1 MEDSHL
7 SATFV
12 RTRDT
17 RTGGTTIEVPLTGTR
32 DADGDT
38 TFPAG
43 PDTGG
48 NGGDHIRR
56 VRRGPPEA
64 APRKDPE
71 RSRRAHRSGNPA
83 PSGSGVSVRSAP
95 RLAGGAGGAPPC
107 YPAAPVAQEAAELD
121 RLRGE
126 LARVDGEILDAWARR
141 EAITGAIG
149 RVKEAAGAPIHDG
162 TQEERV
168 VERARSGARAR
179 NLPEEMA
186 VDILR
191 LIMRSAL
198 ARQEGVRLRARRQGE
213 GRRALLIGGAGRMG
227 RWFAR
232 FLGEQG
238 FRVAVAD
245 PAVSVKDGVAA
256 ENGAAP
262 EGSGSECHG
271 AAGEDRAPAAGG
283 AAADDGAAGNG
294 PFRDWSEAPDDFDLT
309 VVAAP
314 LAVTAALLP
323 ELAAAKRRGL
333 LFDIGSVKGPL
344 VPGLREM
351 ARRGLRVA
359 SVHPMFG
366 PDTRVLH
373 RRHVLVLDAGDPE
386 AADAAAELFS
396 GTMAEILRLPLAEH
410 DPLIAYVL
418 GLSHALN
425 LAFLTAVRE
434 SGEQAPRLARLS
446 SVTFDRQMAVAA
458 AVARENPN
466 LYFEIQRANAHGDR
480 ALRSLAGA
488 VNRLADIVRA
498 DDEAAFCRLMREGRD
513 YVSVRA

>member
-1 MEDSHL
+1 MAEDP
-7 SATFV
+7 
-12 RTRDT
+12 
-17 RTGGTTIEVPLTGTR
+17 GE
-32 DADGDT
+32 
-38 TFPAG
+38 
-43 PDTGG
+43 
-48 NGGDHIRR
+48 
-56 VRRGPPEA
+56 
-64 APRKDPE
+64 
-71 RSRRAHRSGNPA
+71 
-83 PSGSGVSVRSAP
+83 
-95 RLAGGAGGAPPC
+95 LA
-107 YPAAPVAQEAAELD
+107 
-121 RLRGE
+121 RLRAE

-141 EAITGAIG
+141 EEITGAIG
-149 RVKEAAGAPIHDG
+149 RVKEAAGAPIHDP
-162 TQEERV
+162 TQEARV

-179 NLPEEMA
+179 DLPERLA
-186 VDILR
+186 IDILR
-191 LIMRSAL
+191 LIMQSAL

-213 GRRALLIGGAGRMG
+213 GRRALVIGGAGLMG

-245 PAVSVKDGVAA
+245 PAATPAA
-256 ENGAAP
+256 DATGSPTGASNGHP
-262 EGSGSECHG
+262 
-271 AAGEDRAPAAGG
+271 AGRPAAGG
-283 AAADDGAAGNG
+283 EGGV
-294 PFRDWSEAPDDFDLT
+294 FRDWSETPDAFDVT
-309 VVAAP
+309 VIATP
-314 LAVTAALLP
+314 LGVTAALLP
-323 ELAAAKRRGL
+323 RLAAAGRRGL
-333 LFDIGSVKGPL
+333 VFDIGSVKGPL
-344 VPGLREM
+344 AAGLGEM
-351 ARRGLRVA
+351 ARRGLEVA

-366 PDTRVLH
+366 PEVGVLH
-373 RRHVLVLDAGDPE
+373 RRHVLVMDAGHAG

-434 SGEQAPRLARLS
+434 SGEQAPRLQRLS

-458 AVARENPN
+458 AVARENPR

-498 DDEAAFCRLMREGRD
+498 DDEGAFCRLMIEGRD

>member
-1 MEDSHL
+1 MAED
-7 SATFV
+7 
-12 RTRDT
+12 
-17 RTGGTTIEVPLTGTR
+17 
-32 DADGDT
+32 
-38 TFPAG
+38 
-43 PDTGG
+43 
-48 NGGDHIRR
+48 
-56 VRRGPPEA
+56 
-64 APRKDPE
+64 PRE
-71 RSRRAHRSGNPA
+71 
-83 PSGSGVSVRSAP
+83 
-95 RLAGGAGGAPPC
+95 LA
-107 YPAAPVAQEAAELD
+107 
-121 RLRGE
+121 RLRAE

-141 EAITGAIG
+141 EEITGAIG
-149 RVKEAAGAPIHDG
+149 RLKESANAPIHDPA
-162 TQEERV
+162 QEERV

-179 NLPEEMA
+179 NLPEGLA

-191 LIMRSAL
+191 LIMQSAL

-213 GRRALLIGGAGRMG
+213 GRRALVIGGAGLMG

-245 PAVSVKDGVAA
+245 PAAA
-256 ENGAAP
+256 TNEGPTGSGGRIGNGAGNP
-262 EGSGSECHG
+262 GGDPGGNPTGGSPGNGSGQV
-271 AAGEDRAPAAGG
+271 
-283 AAADDGAAGNG
+283 
-294 PFRDWSEAPDDFDLT
+294 FRDWTETPDAFEVT
-309 VVAAP
+309 VLATP
-314 LAVTAALLP
+314 LAVTASLLP
-323 ELAAAKRRGL
+323 RLAAAGRRGL
-333 LFDIGSVKGPL
+333 VFDIGSVKGPL
-344 VPGLREM
+344 APGLREM
-351 ARRGLRVA
+351 ARHGLEVA

-366 PDTRVLH
+366 PEVGVLH
-373 RRHVLVLDAGDPE
+373 RRHVLVMDVGHAG

-458 AVARENPN
+458 AVARENPR

>member
-1 MEDSHL
+1 M
-7 SATFV
+7 A
-12 RTRDT
+12 
-17 RTGGTTIEVPLTGTR
+17 
-32 DADGDT
+32 AD
-38 TFPAG
+38 PK
-43 PDTGG
+43 
-48 NGGDHIRR
+48 
-56 VRRGPPEA
+56 E
-64 APRKDPE
+64 
-71 RSRRAHRSGNPA
+71 
-83 PSGSGVSVRSAP
+83 
-95 RLAGGAGGAPPC
+95 LA
-107 YPAAPVAQEAAELD
+107 
-121 RLRGE
+121 RLRAE

-141 EAITGAIG
+141 EEITGAIG
-149 RVKEAAGAPIHDG
+149 RLKESAKAPIHDPA
-162 TQEERV
+162 QEERV

-179 NLPEEMA
+179 NLPEGLA

-191 LIMRSAL
+191 LIMQSAL

-213 GRRALLIGGAGRMG
+213 GRRALIVGGAGLMG

-245 PAVSVKDGVAA
+245 PAATTNGGPTG
-256 ENGAAP
+256 NGAGNP
-262 EGSGSECHG
+262 SGGPGGNPSG
-271 AAGEDRAPAAGG
+271 A
-283 AAADDGAAGNG
+283 AAGNG
-294 PFRDWSEAPDDFDLT
+294 SGAVFRDWSEAPDAFEVT
-309 VVAAP
+309 VLATP
-314 LAVTAALLP
+314 LSVTAALLP
-323 ELAAAKRRGL
+323 RLAAAGRRGL
-333 LFDIGSVKGPL
+333 VFDIGSVKGPL

-351 ARRGLRVA
+351 ARRGLEVA

-366 PDTRVLH
+366 PEVGVLH
-373 RRHVLVLDAGDPE
+373 RRHVLVMEVGPAG

-396 GTMAEILRLPLAEH
+396 GTMAEILRLPLGEH

-458 AVARENPN
+458 AVARENPR

-513 YVSVRA
+513 YVSVRI

>member
-1 MEDSHL
+1 M
-7 SATFV
+7 A
-12 RTRDT
+12 
-17 RTGGTTIEVPLTGTR
+17 
-32 DADGDT
+32 AD
-38 TFPAG
+38 PK
-43 PDTGG
+43 
-48 NGGDHIRR
+48 
-56 VRRGPPEA
+56 E
-64 APRKDPE
+64 
-71 RSRRAHRSGNPA
+71 
-83 PSGSGVSVRSAP
+83 
-95 RLAGGAGGAPPC
+95 LA
-107 YPAAPVAQEAAELD
+107 
-121 RLRGE
+121 RLRAE

-141 EAITGAIG
+141 EEITGAIG
-149 RVKEAAGAPIHDG
+149 RLKESAKAPIHDPA
-162 TQEERV
+162 QEERV

-179 NLPEEMA
+179 SLPEGLA

-191 LIMRSAL
+191 LIMQSAL

-213 GRRALLIGGAGRMG
+213 GRRALIVGGAGLMG

-245 PAVSVKDGVAA
+245 PAATTNGGPTG
-256 ENGAAP
+256 NGAGNP
-262 EGSGSECHG
+262 SGGPSGNPSG
-271 AAGEDRAPAAGG
+271 A
-283 AAADDGAAGNG
+283 AAGNG
-294 PFRDWSEAPDDFDLT
+294 SGAVFRDWSEAPDAFEVT
-309 VVAAP
+309 VLATP
-314 LAVTAALLP
+314 LSVTAALLP
-323 ELAAAKRRGL
+323 RLAAAGRRGL
-333 LFDIGSVKGPL
+333 VFDIGSVKGPL

-351 ARRGLRVA
+351 ARHGLEVA

-366 PDTRVLH
+366 PEVGVLH
-373 RRHVLVLDAGDPE
+373 RRHVLVMEVGPAG

-396 GTMAEILRLPLAEH
+396 GTMAEILRLPLGEH

-458 AVARENPN
+458 AVARENPR

-513 YVSVRA
+513 YVSVRI

>member
-1 MEDSHL
+1 M
-7 SATFV
+7 
-12 RTRDT
+12 
-17 RTGGTTIEVPLTGTR
+17 
-32 DADGDT
+32 
-38 TFPAG
+38 
-43 PDTGG
+43 
-48 NGGDHIRR
+48 
-56 VRRGPPEA
+56 
-64 APRKDPE
+64 
-71 RSRRAHRSGNPA
+71 
-83 PSGSGVSVRSAP
+83 
-95 RLAGGAGGAPPC
+95 
-107 YPAAPVAQEAAELD
+107 AQEAAELD
-121 RLRGE
+121 RLRAA

-213 GRRALLIGGAGRMG
+213 GRRALLVGGAGRMG

-245 PAVSVKDGVAA
+245 PAASGKDGAA
-256 ENGAAP
+256 GENGASP
-262 EGSGSECHG
+262 EGSGSEGDGAAGKAGAAVQAGVAGEDGAVGDDGSAGDDG
-271 AAGEDRAPAAGG
+271 AAGED
-283 AAADDGAAGNG
+283 G

-513 YVSVRA
+513 YVSVRG

>member
-1 MEDSHL
+1 M
-7 SATFV
+7 
-12 RTRDT
+12 
-17 RTGGTTIEVPLTGTR
+17 
-32 DADGDT
+32 
-38 TFPAG
+38 
-43 PDTGG
+43 
-48 NGGDHIRR
+48 
-56 VRRGPPEA
+56 
-64 APRKDPE
+64 
-71 RSRRAHRSGNPA
+71 
-83 PSGSGVSVRSAP
+83 
-95 RLAGGAGGAPPC
+95 
-107 YPAAPVAQEAAELD
+107 AQEAAELD
-121 RLRGE
+121 RLRAE

-213 GRRALLIGGAGRMG
+213 GRRALLVGGAGRMG

-245 PAVSVKDGVAA
+245 PAASGKDAA
-256 ENGAAP
+256 GENGPAP
-262 EGSGSECHG
+262 EGSGSEG
-271 AAGEDRAPAAGG
+271 
-283 AAADDGAAGNG
+283 DGAAGKAGAAVKAGVAGEDG

-314 LAVTAALLP
+314 LAVTAAVLP

-513 YVSVRA
+513 YVSVRG

>member
-1 MEDSHL
+1 M
-7 SATFV
+7 
-12 RTRDT
+12 
-17 RTGGTTIEVPLTGTR
+17 
-32 DADGDT
+32 
-38 TFPAG
+38 
-43 PDTGG
+43 
-48 NGGDHIRR
+48 
-56 VRRGPPEA
+56 
-64 APRKDPE
+64 
-71 RSRRAHRSGNPA
+71 
-83 PSGSGVSVRSAP
+83 
-95 RLAGGAGGAPPC
+95 
-107 YPAAPVAQEAAELD
+107 
-121 RLRGE
+121 
-126 LARVDGEILDAWARR
+126 DGEILDAWARR
-141 EAITGAIG
+141 EEITGAIG
-149 RVKEAAGAPIHDG
+149 RLKESAKAPIYDPA
-162 TQEERV
+162 QEERV

-179 NLPEEMA
+179 DLPEGLA

-191 LIMRSAL
+191 LIMQSAL

-213 GRRALLIGGAGRMG
+213 GRRALVIGGAGLMG

-245 PAVSVKDGVAA
+245 PAAA
-256 ENGAAP
+256 TKEGPTGNGEPTGNGAGNP
-262 EGSGSECHG
+262 GGGPGGNPTGGS
-271 AAGEDRAPAAGG
+271 P
-283 AAADDGAAGNG
+283 GNG
-294 PFRDWSEAPDDFDLT
+294 GGRVFRDWTETPDAFEVT
-309 VVAAP
+309 VIATP
-314 LAVTAALLP
+314 LSVTASLLP
-323 ELAAAKRRGL
+323 PLAAAGRRGL
-333 LFDIGSVKGPL
+333 VFDIGSVKGPL
-344 VPGLREM
+344 APGLREM
-351 ARRGLRVA
+351 ARRGLEVA

-366 PDTRVLH
+366 PEVGVLH
-373 RRHVLVLDAGDPE
+373 RRHVLVMDVGHAG

-458 AVARENPN
+458 AVARENPR

>member
-1 MEDSHL
+1 MAEDP
-7 SATFV
+7 T
-12 RTRDT
+12 
-17 RTGGTTIEVPLTGTR
+17 E
-32 DADGDT
+32 
-38 TFPAG
+38 
-43 PDTGG
+43 
-48 NGGDHIRR
+48 
-56 VRRGPPEA
+56 
-64 APRKDPE
+64 
-71 RSRRAHRSGNPA
+71 
-83 PSGSGVSVRSAP
+83 
-95 RLAGGAGGAPPC
+95 LA
-107 YPAAPVAQEAAELD
+107 
-121 RLRGE
+121 RLRAA

-141 EAITGAIG
+141 EEITGAIG
-149 RVKEAAGAPIHDG
+149 RLKESAKAPIYDPA
-162 TQEERV
+162 QEERV

-179 NLPEEMA
+179 DLPERLA
-186 VDILR
+186 IDILR
-191 LIMRSAL
+191 LIMQSAL

-213 GRRALLIGGAGRMG
+213 GRRALVIGGAGLMG

-245 PAVSVKDGVAA
+245 PAAASSGGRNGSGAGNSTGVATDDP
-256 ENGAAP
+256 GDD
-262 EGSGSECHG
+262 SGG
-271 AAGEDRAPAAGG
+271 DPGGNPTRNAGG
-283 AAADDGAAGNG
+283 GV
-294 PFRDWSEAPDDFDLT
+294 FRDWAETPDAFEVT
-309 VVAAP
+309 VIATP
-314 LAVTAALLP
+314 LGVTAALLP
-323 ELAAAKRRGL
+323 QLAAAGRRGL
-333 LFDIGSVKGPL
+333 VFDIGSVKGPL
-344 VPGLREM
+344 AAGLRQM
-351 ARRGLRVA
+351 ARRGLEVA

-366 PDTRVLH
+366 PEVGVLH
-373 RRHVLVLDAGDPE
+373 RRHVLVMDTGHAG

-434 SGEQAPRLARLS
+434 SGEQAPRLQRLS

-458 AVARENPN
+458 AVARENPH

>member
-1 MEDSHL
+1 MAEDPK
-7 SATFV
+7 
-12 RTRDT
+12 
-17 RTGGTTIEVPLTGTR
+17 E
-32 DADGDT
+32 
-38 TFPAG
+38 
-43 PDTGG
+43 
-48 NGGDHIRR
+48 
-56 VRRGPPEA
+56 
-64 APRKDPE
+64 
-71 RSRRAHRSGNPA
+71 
-83 PSGSGVSVRSAP
+83 
-95 RLAGGAGGAPPC
+95 LA
-107 YPAAPVAQEAAELD
+107 
-121 RLRGE
+121 RLRAE
-126 LARVDGEILDAWARR
+126 LARVDEEILDAWARR
-141 EAITGAIG
+141 EEITGAIG
-149 RVKEAAGAPIHDG
+149 RLKESAKAPIHDPA
-162 TQEERV
+162 QEERV

-179 NLPEEMA
+179 DLPEGLA

-191 LIMRSAL
+191 LIMQSAL

-213 GRRALLIGGAGRMG
+213 GRRALIVGGAGLMG

-245 PAVSVKDGVAA
+245 PAATTNGGPTG
-256 ENGAAP
+256 NGAGNP
-262 EGSGSECHG
+262 GGGPGGNPTG
-271 AAGEDRAPAAGG
+271 A
-283 AAADDGAAGNG
+283 AAGNG
-294 PFRDWSEAPDDFDLT
+294 SGGVFRDWSEAPDAFEVT
-309 VVAAP
+309 VLATP
-314 LAVTAALLP
+314 LSVTAALLP
-323 ELAAAKRRGL
+323 RLAAAGRRGL
-333 LFDIGSVKGPL
+333 VFDIGSVKGPL

-351 ARRGLRVA
+351 ARRGLEVA

-366 PDTRVLH
+366 PEVGVLH
-373 RRHVLVLDAGDPE
+373 RRHVLVMEVGPAG

-396 GTMAEILRLPLAEH
+396 GTMAEILRLPLGEH

-458 AVARENPN
+458 AVARENPR

-513 YVSVRA
+513 YVSVRI

>member
-1 MEDSHL
+1 MAEDP
-7 SATFV
+7 
-12 RTRDT
+12 
-17 RTGGTTIEVPLTGTR
+17 GE
-32 DADGDT
+32 
-38 TFPAG
+38 
-43 PDTGG
+43 
-48 NGGDHIRR
+48 
-56 VRRGPPEA
+56 
-64 APRKDPE
+64 
-71 RSRRAHRSGNPA
+71 
-83 PSGSGVSVRSAP
+83 
-95 RLAGGAGGAPPC
+95 LA
-107 YPAAPVAQEAAELD
+107 
-121 RLRGE
+121 RLRAE

-141 EAITGAIG
+141 EEITGAIG
-149 RVKEAAGAPIHDG
+149 RVKEAAGAPIHDP
-162 TQEERV
+162 TQEARV

-179 NLPEEMA
+179 DLPERLA
-186 VDILR
+186 IDILR
-191 LIMRSAL
+191 LIMQSAL

-213 GRRALLIGGAGRMG
+213 GRRALVIGGAGLMG

-245 PAVSVKDGVAA
+245 PAAA
-256 ENGAAP
+256 SGRGGGRNGA
-262 EGSGSECHG
+262 GNSGGDSG
-271 AAGEDRAPAAGG
+271 GDSGGKPVRNAGG
-283 AAADDGAAGNG
+283 GVFG
-294 PFRDWSEAPDDFDLT
+294 DWSETPDAFDVT
-309 VVAAP
+309 VIATP
-314 LAVTAALLP
+314 LGVTAALLP
-323 ELAAAKRRGL
+323 QLAAAGRRGL
-333 LFDIGSVKGPL
+333 VFDIGSVKGPL
-344 VPGLREM
+344 AAGLGEM

-366 PDTRVLH
+366 PEVGVLH
-373 RRHVLVLDAGDPE
+373 RRHVLVMDAGHAG

-434 SGEQAPRLARLS
+434 SGEQAPRLQRLS

-458 AVARENPN
+458 AVARENPR

-498 DDEAAFCRLMREGRD
+498 DDEGAFCRLMLEGRD
-513 YVSVRA
+513 YVSARD

>member
-1 MEDSHL
+1 MAED
-7 SATFV
+7 
-12 RTRDT
+12 
-17 RTGGTTIEVPLTGTR
+17 
-32 DADGDT
+32 
-38 TFPAG
+38 
-43 PDTGG
+43 
-48 NGGDHIRR
+48 
-56 VRRGPPEA
+56 
-64 APRKDPE
+64 PRE
-71 RSRRAHRSGNPA
+71 
-83 PSGSGVSVRSAP
+83 
-95 RLAGGAGGAPPC
+95 LA
-107 YPAAPVAQEAAELD
+107 
-121 RLRGE
+121 RLRAE
-126 LARVDGEILDAWARR
+126 LARVDGDILDAWARR
-141 EAITGAIG
+141 EEITGAIG
-149 RVKEAAGAPIHDG
+149 RLKESAKAPIHDPA
-162 TQEERV
+162 QEERV

-179 NLPEEMA
+179 DLPEGLA

-191 LIMRSAL
+191 LIMQSAL

-213 GRRALLIGGAGRMG
+213 GRRALIVGGAGLMG

-245 PAVSVKDGVAA
+245 PAATTNGGPTG
-256 ENGAAP
+256 NGAGNP
-262 EGSGSECHG
+262 SGGPGGNPTG
-271 AAGEDRAPAAGG
+271 A
-283 AAADDGAAGNG
+283 AAGNG
-294 PFRDWSEAPDDFDLT
+294 SGGVFRDWSEAPDAFEVT
-309 VVAAP
+309 VLATP
-314 LAVTAALLP
+314 LSVTAALLP
-323 ELAAAKRRGL
+323 RLAAAGRRGL
-333 LFDIGSVKGPL
+333 VFDIGSVKGPL

-351 ARRGLRVA
+351 ARRGLEVA

-366 PDTRVLH
+366 PEVGVLH
-373 RRHVLVLDAGDPE
+373 RRHVLVMEVGPAG

-396 GTMAEILRLPLAEH
+396 GTMAEILRLPLGEH

-458 AVARENPN
+458 AVARENPR

-513 YVSVRA
+513 YVSVRI

>member
-1 MEDSHL
+1 M
-7 SATFV
+7 
-12 RTRDT
+12 
-17 RTGGTTIEVPLTGTR
+17 
-32 DADGDT
+32 
-38 TFPAG
+38 
-43 PDTGG
+43 
-48 NGGDHIRR
+48 
-56 VRRGPPEA
+56 
-64 APRKDPE
+64 
-71 RSRRAHRSGNPA
+71 
-83 PSGSGVSVRSAP
+83 
-95 RLAGGAGGAPPC
+95 
-107 YPAAPVAQEAAELD
+107 AQEAAELD
-121 RLRGE
+121 RLRAE

-213 GRRALLIGGAGRMG
+213 GRRALLVGGAGRMG

-245 PAVSVKDGVAA
+245 PAASGKDAA
-256 ENGAAP
+256 GENGPAP
-262 EGSGSECHG
+262 EGSGSEGDGAAGKAGAAVKAG
-271 AAGEDRAPAAGG
+271 AAGED
-283 AAADDGAAGNG
+283 G

-314 LAVTAALLP
+314 LAVTAAVLP

-513 YVSVRA
+513 YVSVRG

>member
-1 MEDSHL
+1 M
-7 SATFV
+7 A
-12 RTRDT
+12 
-17 RTGGTTIEVPLTGTR
+17 
-32 DADGDT
+32 AD
-38 TFPAG
+38 PK
-43 PDTGG
+43 
-48 NGGDHIRR
+48 
-56 VRRGPPEA
+56 E
-64 APRKDPE
+64 
-71 RSRRAHRSGNPA
+71 
-83 PSGSGVSVRSAP
+83 
-95 RLAGGAGGAPPC
+95 LA
-107 YPAAPVAQEAAELD
+107 
-121 RLRGE
+121 RLRAE

-141 EAITGAIG
+141 EEITGAIG
-149 RVKEAAGAPIHDG
+149 RLKESAKAPIHDPA
-162 TQEERV
+162 QEERV

-179 NLPEEMA
+179 NLPEGLA

-191 LIMRSAL
+191 LIMQSAL

-213 GRRALLIGGAGRMG
+213 GRRALIVGGAGLMG

-245 PAVSVKDGVAA
+245 PAATTNGGPTG
-256 ENGAAP
+256 NGAGNP
-262 EGSGSECHG
+262 SGGPGGNPTG
-271 AAGEDRAPAAGG
+271 A
-283 AAADDGAAGNG
+283 AAGNG
-294 PFRDWSEAPDDFDLT
+294 SGAVFRDWSEAPDAFEVT
-309 VVAAP
+309 VLATP
-314 LAVTAALLP
+314 LSVTAALLP
-323 ELAAAKRRGL
+323 RLAAAGRRGL
-333 LFDIGSVKGPL
+333 VFDIGSVKGPL

-351 ARRGLRVA
+351 ARRGLEVA

-366 PDTRVLH
+366 PEVGVLH
-373 RRHVLVLDAGDPE
+373 RRHVLVMEVGPAG

-396 GTMAEILRLPLAEH
+396 GTMAEILRLPLGEH

-458 AVARENPN
+458 AVARENPR

-513 YVSVRA
+513 YVSVRI

>member
-1 MEDSHL
+1 MAEDPK
-7 SATFV
+7 
-12 RTRDT
+12 
-17 RTGGTTIEVPLTGTR
+17 E
-32 DADGDT
+32 
-38 TFPAG
+38 
-43 PDTGG
+43 
-48 NGGDHIRR
+48 
-56 VRRGPPEA
+56 
-64 APRKDPE
+64 
-71 RSRRAHRSGNPA
+71 
-83 PSGSGVSVRSAP
+83 
-95 RLAGGAGGAPPC
+95 LA
-107 YPAAPVAQEAAELD
+107 
-121 RLRGE
+121 RLRAE

-141 EAITGAIG
+141 EEITGAIG
-149 RVKEAAGAPIHDG
+149 RLKESAKAPIHDPA
-162 TQEERV
+162 QEERV

-179 NLPEEMA
+179 DLPEGLA

-191 LIMRSAL
+191 LIMQSAL

-213 GRRALLIGGAGRMG
+213 GRRALIVGGAGLMG

-245 PAVSVKDGVAA
+245 PAATT
-256 ENGAAP
+256 NGGPTGTGAGNP
-262 EGSGSECHG
+262 SGGPGGNPSG
-271 AAGEDRAPAAGG
+271 A
-283 AAADDGAAGNG
+283 AAGNG
-294 PFRDWSEAPDDFDLT
+294 SGGVFRDWSEAPDAFEVT
-309 VVAAP
+309 VLATP
-314 LAVTAALLP
+314 LSVTAALLP
-323 ELAAAKRRGL
+323 RLAAAGRRGL
-333 LFDIGSVKGPL
+333 VFDIGSVKGPL

-351 ARRGLRVA
+351 ARRGLEVA

-366 PDTRVLH
+366 PEVGVLH
-373 RRHVLVLDAGDPE
+373 RRHVLVMEVGPAG

-396 GTMAEILRLPLAEH
+396 GTMAEILRLPLGEH

-458 AVARENPN
+458 AVARENPR

-513 YVSVRA
+513 YVSVRI

>member
-1 MEDSHL
+1 MAEDPK
-7 SATFV
+7 
-12 RTRDT
+12 
-17 RTGGTTIEVPLTGTR
+17 E
-32 DADGDT
+32 
-38 TFPAG
+38 
-43 PDTGG
+43 
-48 NGGDHIRR
+48 
-56 VRRGPPEA
+56 
-64 APRKDPE
+64 
-71 RSRRAHRSGNPA
+71 
-83 PSGSGVSVRSAP
+83 
-95 RLAGGAGGAPPC
+95 LA
-107 YPAAPVAQEAAELD
+107 
-121 RLRGE
+121 RLRAE

-141 EAITGAIG
+141 EEITGAIG
-149 RVKEAAGAPIHDG
+149 RLKESAKAPIHDPA
-162 TQEERV
+162 QEERV

-179 NLPEEMA
+179 DLPEGLA

-191 LIMRSAL
+191 LIMQSAL

-213 GRRALLIGGAGRMG
+213 GRRALVVGGAGLMG

-245 PAVSVKDGVAA
+245 PAATTNGGPTG
-256 ENGAAP
+256 NGAGNP
-262 EGSGSECHG
+262 SGGPGGNPTG
-271 AAGEDRAPAAGG
+271 AV
-283 AAADDGAAGNG
+283 AGNG
-294 PFRDWSEAPDDFDLT
+294 SGGVFRDWSEAPDAFEVT
-309 VVAAP
+309 VLATP
-314 LAVTAALLP
+314 LSVTAALLP
-323 ELAAAKRRGL
+323 RLAAAGRRGL
-333 LFDIGSVKGPL
+333 VFDIGSVKGPL

-351 ARRGLRVA
+351 ARRGLEVA

-366 PDTRVLH
+366 PEVGVLH
-373 RRHVLVLDAGDPE
+373 RRHVLVMEVGPAG

-396 GTMAEILRLPLAEH
+396 GTMAEILRLPLGEH

-458 AVARENPN
+458 AVARENPR

-513 YVSVRA
+513 YVSVRI